1 SLVLS
6 NKQSLFFLNQVK
18 PFKVTWRVHVKCLH
32 SWKINNNVDEH
43 GEKLHVSAKRNQM
56 YRLQRNFPIGEWS
69 YECWRQISNNYL
81 SLQNDTSLVTQ
92 FMRNPV
98 TMMTIL
104 SLDWRI
110 MKILGM
116 ED

>member
-1 SLVLS
+1 MSNKQRSLVLS

-56 YRLQRNFPIGEWS
+56 YRLQRNFPIGEWRFI
-69 YECWRQISNNYL
+69 ENYTV
-81 SLQNDTSLVTQ
+81 TSAGGKYRTTTS
-92 FMRNPV
+92 PYK
-98 TMMTIL
+98 MTRH
-104 SLDWRI
+104 W
-110 MKILGM
+110 
-116 ED
+116 